1 MNLRDI
7 VVYCYTDLR
16 IRKGCCKKQDDVG
29 AILIVAMHK
38 SPRTL
43 FFSFTVLLT
52 AFFRPFVILV
62 IVALSISIELE
73 N

>member
-7 VVYCYTDLR
+7 IVYCDTDLR
-16 IRKGCCKKQDDVG
+16 IRKGCCKEQDGVG
-29 AILIVAMHK
+29 TIVIAAMHK

-43 FFSFTVLLT
+43 FSFAVLLT

-62 IVALSISIELE
+62 IAALSISIELE